1 LIKKKGGDFG
11 AMVEG
16 LTSLQKKT
24 LSILQ
29 LPEKFYDLSFEY
41 GKKNLVC

>member
-1 LIKKKGGDFG
+1 
-11 AMVEG
+11 MVEG

-29 LPEKFYDLSFEY
+29 LPEKFYDLSF
-41 GKKNLVC
+41 LTFR